1 MIGIEWDKEIEER
14 IYEILRDAGITSI
27 RAFDIREQ
35 ITESVEA
42 HSVGRIVCQKD
53 GCLEDKTSE
62 WGKSTAE
69 EKTDEMHS

>member
-14 IYEILRDAGITSI
+14 IYEILRDAGIASM

-35 ITESVEA
+35 ITESVKA

-53 GCLEDKTSE
+53 GCLEGKTSE
-62 WGKSTAE
+62 GGKSTAE
-69 EKTDEMHS
+69 EEIND